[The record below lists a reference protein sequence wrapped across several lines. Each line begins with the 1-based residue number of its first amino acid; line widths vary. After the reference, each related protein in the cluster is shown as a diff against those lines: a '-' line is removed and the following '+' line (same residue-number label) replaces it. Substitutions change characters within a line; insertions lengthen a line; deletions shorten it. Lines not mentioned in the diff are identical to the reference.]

1 MLNRIDRVLIAV
13 ANADAVAHRWVEL
26 LDARIDR
33 SDEVPALAASRV
45 VVSVGDAE
53 VEILQPTGPGP
64 VAEHLTAG
72 RGGPFAAGVA
82 TDDLDSLRARFDA
95 CGVVPLD
102 LGEQLF
108 LDAATLGIPGLDLV
122 VSRCEAR
129 DPVGLMSNLYEATHL
144 TDDPDGMCSRF
155 AEVFGLT
162 QEHFVPISSD
172 AYGYAGYLTLFDPTA
187 LHRIETIH
195 PQDAEKTMGR
205 YFNRFG
211 PSMYMCYGETDD
223 LPGLRKRLIELA
235 PDDWT
240 GSDDDPNGLFVH
252 PRALGGV
259 MLGVSRSSYAWTWS
273 GSPNRVLGPPD
284 RVSGSPDQ
292 VSGPPGRVQ
301 PI

>member
-13 ANADAVAHRWVEL
+13 TNADAVARRWVEL

-33 SDEVPALAASRV
+33 TDEVPALAATRV
-45 VVSVGDAE
+45 VISVGDAE
-53 VEILQPTGPGP
+53 VEILQPAGPGP
-64 VAEHLTAG
+64 VAEHLSAG

-82 TDDLDSLRARFDA
+82 TDDLDSLRAHLDA
-95 CGVVPLD
+95 CGVVPVD

-108 LDAATLGIPGLDLV
+108 LNATALGIPGLDLV
-122 VSRCEAR
+122 VSRHQPR

-144 TDDPDGMCSRF
+144 TDDPDGTCSRF
-155 AEVFGLT
+155 AEVFGLA

-172 AYGYAGYLTLFDPTA
+172 AYGYAGYLTLFDPAA

-195 PQDAEKTMGR
+195 PKDAEKTMGR
-205 YFNRFG
+205 YFRRFG

-223 LPGLRKRLIELA
+223 LPGLRERLIELA

-240 GSDDDPNGLFVH
+240 GSTDDPNGLFVH

-273 GSPNRVLGPPD
+273 GSPD
-284 RVSGSPDQ
+284 
-292 VSGPPGRVQ
+292 RVQ
-301 PI
+301 PV